1 MARKVDGQLGDK
13 YQLSAILGQGANG
26 TVYAAK
32 NLRTQKRIAIKSLHL
47 RAGLEPGSP
56 EILRFEQEA
65 RIAGS
70 LDSPHVAQVLDI
82 EHDPTTGL
90 PFLVMEL
97 LRGEDL
103 QSLLDRVGPLPVDVA
118 LRITAQACA
127 GLAAAHIAGVIHRDI
142 KPANIFLAKQEKGRI
157 VVKILDF
164 GIAKIRRL
172 PDASGSSEALA
183 APAVSMTETGEML
196 GSPLFMSP
204 EQVDGSKHVDGRSDL
219 FSLGVTLF
227 TMLAG
232 KAPHADVKAFPMLLA
247 RLLNAPP
254 PPIRTIAA
262 WVPVDVEAFL
272 QKASALNRDDRF
284 ANAQEM
290 LTHLE
295 KLIPNGSEL
304 REDMLIGRGDA
315 AGPVVEQ
322 MGSDPYAR
330 TEQAMVTV
338 AVEPSAT
345 GHATT
350 MKNAG
355 STVSVTVDPNATGHG
370 ATLQSGAST
379 TAGTAEPQAR
389 DHAATLQSAGA
400 LVKVAVEPNPAP
412 NRMRFVMAIILV
424 VLAILG
430 ALFWFAR

>member
-1 MARKVDGQLGDK
+1 MGRKVDGKLGDK

-56 EILRFEQEA
+56 DILRFEQEA

-103 QSLLDRVGPLPVDVA
+103 QSLLDRVGPLQVDVA
-118 LRITAQACA
+118 LRVAAQACA

-142 KPANIFLAKQEKGRI
+142 KPANIFLAKQEKGRT

-164 GIAKIRRL
+164 GIAKIRRV
-172 PDASGSSEALA
+172 PDASGNSQALA

-232 KAPHADVKAFPMLLA
+232 RAPHADVKAFHMLLA

-254 PPIRTIAA
+254 PPIRTIAD
-262 WVPVDVEAFL
+262 WVPGDVEAFL

-295 KLIPNGSEL
+295 KLLPNGSDL
-304 REDMLIGRGDA
+304 REDMLIGRGDV
-315 AGPVVEQ
+315 PVAQ
-322 MGSDPYAR
+322 SSGDPYAQ
-330 TEQAMVTV
+330 TEQVTATV
-338 AVEPSAT
+338 PVEPSAT
-345 GHATT
+345 GLATT
-350 MKNAG
+350 IKNAG
-355 STVSVTVDPNATGHG
+355 STVTLAVDPNATGHG

-379 TAGTAEPQAR
+379 TAGTAEPQAKE
-389 DHAATLQSAGA
+389 HAATLQSAGA
-400 LVKVAVEPNPAP
+400 SVKMAVEPNPAP
-412 NRMRFVMAIILV
+412 NRMRFVMAITLV

-430 ALFWFAR
+430 TLLWFAR